1 MDKMMEN
8 ILRAMLCNARQCW
21 EQGIAAMAAKEL
33 GEEALLLALC
43 HDMVVRQNKDGR
55 LCTVEDTITVTDPA
69 LGILPLLE
77 AERLTGDF
85 MYSEAA
91 ARCIRYLVQGAPRA
105 ASGIFFHLMDRAEIW
120 ADSAAMTPAPLVR
133 AKHKALG
140 LLQMKGIRKA
150 LFLPETGLYAHKWD
164 AAHGVFANESA
175 WATGNGWIA
184 MGTAWMLLELGKDDP
199 EAARCLA
206 DFTAH
211 AEAMLRYQTREGL
224 FHNTMDDPNT
234 FIDCAGAT
242 MLGYSMALLVEAG
255 FLDESWLAY
264 PRKVWAELTNR
275 VNARGYFE
283 DCPGSPY
290 FDKRGTST
298 EMQAFALMLGAVLNR
313 L

>member
-1 MDKMMEN
+1 MDGLMEKL
-8 ILRAMLCNARQCW
+8 LRAMLCNARQCW

-43 HDMVVRQNKDGR
+43 HDMVVRQNRDGR

-77 AERLTGDF
+77 AERLTGDAF
-85 MYSEAA
+85 YGEAA
-91 ARCIRYLVQGAPRA
+91 ARNIAYLVSAAPRGA
-105 ASGIFFHLMDRAEIW
+105 TGVFFHLMDRAEIW

-133 AKHKALG
+133 AGQKALG
-140 LLQMKGIRKA
+140 LLQMDGIRRA

-164 AAHGVFANESA
+164 AAHGVFANKNA

-184 MGTAWMLLELGKDDP
+184 MGAAWLLLELGKDDP
-199 EAARCLA
+199 DAARCLA

-211 AEAMLRYQTREGL
+211 AEAMLRYQTPEGL
-224 FHNTMDDPNT
+224 FHNTMDDPDT
-234 FIDCAGAT
+234 FVDCAGAT

-255 FLDESWLAY
+255 FLDESWLKY
-264 PRKVWAELTNR
+264 PRKVWAALPGR

-290 FDKRGTST
+290 FDTRGPST

-313 L
+313 A